1 MKRERPPFAWLGSQ
15 PDAREG
21 VLAFLEKRDPEWQ
34 MRPSKDMPPS
44 T

>member
-1 MKRERPPFAWLGSQ
+1 MKREGPPFAWLGSQ

-21 VLAFLEKRDPEWQ
+21 VLAFLEKREPEWQ